1 VLCLSVF
8 VWAVGCYTYVPATI
22 EAVPVGGR
30 VRALM
35 STETEVRLRDSL
47 GLELGALR
55 GTLVERD
62 SSRLLIQVPMA
73 TGARAFGAHTL
84 YQRIA
89 VSPQDV
95 LRVDVRRMN
104 GLRTGVLAALL
115 AGAAAIVLVQGF
127 GLLRPGTPEPPTGGP
142 PDLWRRW

>member
-8 VWAVGCYTYVPATI
+8 VWAFGCYTYMPATT
-22 EAVPVGGR
+22 EAVPVGVR

-35 STETEVRLRDSL
+35 STEAEVRLGDSL
-47 GLELGALR
+47 GLERGALR
-55 GTLVERD
+55 GTLLERD
-62 SSRLLIQVPMA
+62 SSRWLIQVQMA
-73 TGARAFGAHTL
+73 TGARAFGAQPL

-95 LRVDVRRMN
+95 LRVEVRRMN
-104 GLRTGVLAALL
+104 GVRTGVLAAVL

-127 GLLRPGTPEPPTGGP
+127 GLLRPGTPEPPPGGP
-142 PDLWRRW
+142 PDLWGTR